1 MILSNMKELKSIV
14 ADTYVKELLGV
25 GLYEDLSLYPQ
36 LQKEC
41 DVLLDIALKYEKSIY
56 SKNKDYILL
65 KDELV
70 EQILSIHNICV
81 GIDKYRVSYILF
93 NEDEEL
99 EEDLI

>member
-1 MILSNMKELKSIV
+1 MKELKSIV
-14 ADTYVKELLGV
+14 ADIYVKELLGV
-25 GLYEDLSLYPQ
+25 GLFEDLSLYPQ

-41 DVLLDIALKYEKSIY
+41 NELLDIALKYEESIY

-65 KDELV
+65 KNRLIDK
-70 EQILSIHNICV
+70 ILSIHNICLD
-81 GIDKYRVSYILF
+81 IDEYRVSYILF